1 MTDPLPFTG
10 ERFTPE
16 CVREI
21 WYEHWHRYALA
32 RRWARGKRVLDVAC
46 GEGYGSALL
55 APDAAS
61 VLGIDIDADAVRHA
75 QSRYAGFPNL
85 RFAVGDATRLDV
97 EAGAHDLVTSF
108 ETLEHVAAQDELVAG
123 LRRAL
128 APGGVAL
135 ISSPDRRT
143 YSDAVGF
150 TNPYHVREL
159 YRDELEALLARHF
172 GAVRL
177 FGQKLLFQSAIWDLA
192 AAPARCVADTSAG
205 QGAAVDD
212 GLAYAPIYYIAV
224 CAERAEHLPA
234 DLDGLTSW
242 FGDATESV
250 YRHYEHEIRKNMQ
263 AGGIIAERDAEIA
276 ALKARVAALEAP
288 KPISAAIL
296 PDADVAVE
304 PSSAA
309 APAAGGLAR
318 LRNWL
323 GR

>member
-32 RRWARGKRVLDVAC
+32 RRFARGKRVLDVAC
-46 GEGYGSALL
+46 GEGYGSALI
-55 APDAAS
+55 ASVAAS
-61 VLGIDIDADAVRHA
+61 VLGIDIDAETVRHA
-75 QSRYAGFPNL
+75 QSRYADQSNL

-97 EAGAHDLVTSF
+97 TEGAFDLVISF
-108 ETLEHVAAQDELVAG
+108 ETVEHVAKQDELIAG

-143 YSDAVGF
+143 YAEATGF
-150 TNPYHVREL
+150 SNPYHVREL
-159 YRDELEALLARHF
+159 DRDEFEALLARHF

-177 FGQKLLFQSAIWDLA
+177 FGQKLLFQSAIWEVGA
-192 AAPARCVADTSAG
+192 TPARCVADTATE
-205 QGAAVDD
+205 QGRTIKD
-212 GLAYAPIYYIAV
+212 GLHYAPMYYIAV
-224 CAERAEHLPA
+224 CAEQVEHLPF
-234 DLDGLTSW
+234 DLGGLASW
-242 FGDATESV
+242 FGDAGESV

-263 AGGIIAERDAEIA
+263 AGAIIAERDAEIA
-276 ALKARVAALEAP
+276 ALKARVAALEAMRSTP
-288 KPISAAIL
+288 ATL
-296 PDADVAVE
+296 PETGRADTAT
-304 PSSAA
+304 SAA
-309 APAAGGLAR
+309 AAVTGGLAR
-318 LRNWL
+318 LRAWF